1 MTNLVVLWAVLNEAF
16 TEKLRDDVGAN
27 AKTKDWFS
35 QLRKNVTSGRWD
47 SQLLGVIVKLLC
59 LCSTPSLT
67 YSALWHGVGLGFASQ
82 LH

>member
-1 MTNLVVLWAVLNEAF
+1 MVCANEAF
-16 TEKLRDDVGAN
+16 TERLRDDVEAN
-27 AKTKDWFS
+27 AKTKGWFS

-59 LCSTPSLT
+59 LSSKSSLT
-67 YSALWHGVGLGFASQ
+67 YSALWHGVRLGFASR